1 MAFGMTNIMTFSKSR
16 YYEVYFWRE
25 NLDETSRSPI
35 SYCGEGT
42 VSSKQYSTEKKVY
55 FKQRLVES
63 MIKGFLEYTA
73 LIITSEEIKSIICR
87 FQRASKE

>member
-1 MAFGMTNIMTFSKSR
+1 MNECLTDFCSEFSLFNYSYSATFS
-16 YYEVYFWRE
+16 F
-25 NLDETSRSPI
+25 ETGEK
-35 SYCGEGT
+35 YAGALTEGT